1 LLAVG
6 AELKNTFCLFA
17 RTNAIV
23 SQHID
28 DDFDCQKSAPR
39 VYQIAAI
46 INNVAESKAT

>member
-23 SQHID
+23 SQHIG
-28 DDFDCQKSAPR
+28 SG
-39 VYQIAAI
+39 
-46 INNVAESKAT
+46 E